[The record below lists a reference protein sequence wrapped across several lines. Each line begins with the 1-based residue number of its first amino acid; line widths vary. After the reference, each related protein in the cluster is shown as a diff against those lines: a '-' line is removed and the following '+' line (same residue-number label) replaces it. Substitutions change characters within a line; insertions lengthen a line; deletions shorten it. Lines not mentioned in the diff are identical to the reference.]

1 METQANKLEAAS
13 AALWAA
19 INAGKVGAELSPF
32 KLAVLAAERK
42 AGLRS

>member
-1 METQANKLEAAS
+1 MNPETKALETATV
-13 AALWAA
+13 ALWVAM
-19 INAGKVGAELSPF
+19 NLGVKGAQLTPY